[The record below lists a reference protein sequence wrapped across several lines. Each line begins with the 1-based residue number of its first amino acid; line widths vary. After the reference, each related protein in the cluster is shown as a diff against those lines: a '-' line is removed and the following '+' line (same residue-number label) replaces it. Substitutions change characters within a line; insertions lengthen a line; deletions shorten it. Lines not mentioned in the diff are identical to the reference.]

1 MHPGNSTSGNILRI
15 ISGVPEHLRKSI
27 IINKI
32 LEFSEMSNEL
42 KSETIQSVL
51 DGYCSLDMTSLKPM
65 LTTSFGIVSNQDIR
79 LIVKTF
85 CIYFDIILAHPE
97 ILQALDLQPII
108 EVLNTLSSK
117 QKHVLFDC
125 YFEALLLHSQR
136 QRLVSTI
143 PEFAVDYLRTLDS
156 QL

>member
-108 EVLNTLSSK
+108 EVLNSLSSK